1 MTQQVKNLTEWF
13 KEFVQRSESNE
24 SLPLGIPGPSRFP
37 GSQEEPIILSSDEE
51 VKIKVEKSATSEM
64 EIDSNKTKATKKIDK
79 NKRTKKTASKTLSE
93 KAKGKA
99 PVRSS
104 SSSDNSS
111 SSDSPSSSSSSDNSS
126 SSDSPSSPSSPFY
139 FKKDMP
145 KRLREALRVNK
156 DISY

>member
-1 MTQQVKNLTEWF
+1 MTQQVKNLTKCF
-13 KEFVQRSESNE
+13 KEFIQRSESNE
-24 SLPLGIPGPSRFP
+24 SLPFRIPGSSRIP

-64 EIDSNKTKATKKIDK
+64 EIDSNKTKATKKVDK
-79 NKRTKKTASKTLSE
+79 NRRTTKTASKTLS
-93 KAKGKA
+93 KRAKGKA

-104 SSSDNSS
+104 
-111 SSDSPSSSSSSDNSS
+111 SSSSSSDNSS
-126 SSDSPSSPSSPFY
+126 SSDSPSSPSTPFY

-145 KRLREALRVNK
+145 KRQREALRVNK

>member
-1 MTQQVKNLTEWF
+1 MTQQVKNLTECF
-13 KEFVQRSESNE
+13 KEFIQRSESNE
-24 SLPLGIPGPSRFP
+24 SLPYGIPGPSRFP

-64 EIDSNKTKATKKIDK
+64 EIDSNETKATKKIDK
-79 NKRTKKTASKTLSE
+79 HKRTKKTASKTLS
-93 KAKGKA
+93 KRAKEKA

-104 SSSDNSS
+104 
-111 SSDSPSSSSSSDNSS
+111 SSSSSSDNSS

-139 FKKDMP
+139 FKEDMP
-145 KRLREALRVNK
+145 KRLREALRVNN